1 MESHNKRIE
10 IEIPEAMIPYVVGK
24 DASFE
29 LRRNALLLYPYIQ
42 QKVISH
48 GRAAEILGV
57 HKLDLIDLYEQ
68 MGFSYYDMIM
78 DETEDDVQTL
88 RKLRESSLIAHD

>member
-1 MESHNKRIE
+1 MDIHTKPVE
-10 IEIPEAMIPYVVGK
+10 IEIPEDMIPYVICH
-24 DASFE
+24 DESFE
-29 LRRNALLLYPYIQ
+29 QQRNALLLYPYIK
-42 QKVISH
+42 QKVLSH
-48 GRAAEILGV
+48 GRAAEILGM

-88 RKLRESSLIAHD
+88 RKLRGNK